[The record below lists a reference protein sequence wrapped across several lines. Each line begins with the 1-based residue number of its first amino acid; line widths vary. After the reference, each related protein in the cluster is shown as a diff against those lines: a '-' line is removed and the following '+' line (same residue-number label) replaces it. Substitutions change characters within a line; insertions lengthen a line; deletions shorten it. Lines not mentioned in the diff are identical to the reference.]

1 MGGSPLQVAS
11 RRFLP
16 LAQHKHTPGYGSE
29 DTKPH
34 LAVHA
39 CVQSMLSAT
48 PSSGVVRP
56 RRMLAPLLCF
66 VVRQSTASSSP
77 TLTKFSRSTPTFLR
91 CLLPN

>member
-56 RRMLAPLLCF
+56 RTGERPVASDSKLVAKEAPQQC
-66 VVRQSTASSSP
+66 RG
-77 TLTKFSRSTPTFLR
+77 RS
-91 CLLPN
+91 